1 MISILIYLLVL
12 VLIFGVVLYVV
23 RMLAIDEPFKTAAL
37 LIILLIFVILML
49 GVIGIIPG
57 WHVGPIA

>member
-12 VLIFGVVLYVV
+12 ILIFGVVLYVV
-23 RMLAIDEPFKTAAL
+23 RMLAIEEPFKTAAQ

-49 GVIGIIPG
+49 AVIGIIPG